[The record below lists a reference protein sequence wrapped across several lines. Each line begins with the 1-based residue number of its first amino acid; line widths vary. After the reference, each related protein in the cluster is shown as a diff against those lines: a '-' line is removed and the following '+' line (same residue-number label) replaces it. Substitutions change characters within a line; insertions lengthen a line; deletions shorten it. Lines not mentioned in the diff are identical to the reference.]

1 MRKIFLTITCLVCAA
16 ASLPA
21 QTSIRDQFASK
32 AEACAD
38 AAYRQTPGYKSYG
51 QIGWER
57 ETGWRDIQYLDRY
70 ESEHRRYSTNAFLYC
85 QVARYGEV
93 VDDCE
98 IVALN
103 SEGYVVGNQCPEPS
117 PLGAGEMK
125 NVAMM
130 AIFGDT
136 PGEEI
141 HFVALTGYGSREG
154 DVVETKIVET
164 LKFQPNSTTGLV
176 DADGDGRLD
185 TWQPMTLNL
194 DLPSS
199 VAVVEADAAK
209 MPLRYYNLSGQQVDY
224 NSAAVGTILVCR
236 GKKIVR

>member
-1 MRKIFLTITCLVCAA
+1 MRRLFLTIACLVCAA
-16 ASLPA
+16 VSLPA
-21 QTSIRDQFASK
+21 QTSIRDEFATK

-38 AAYRQTPGYKSYG
+38 PSYRQTEGYKSYG

-57 ETGWRDIQYLDRY
+57 ETGWRDIRYLDRY

-85 QVARYGEV
+85 QVAKYGEV
-93 VDDCE
+93 IDDCE

-117 PLGAGEMK
+117 PLEAGSLK
-125 NVAMM
+125 NVAVM

-141 HFVALTGYGSREG
+141 HFVALTGYGKGEG
-154 DVVETKIVET
+154 DVVETKILET
-164 LKFQPNSTTGLV
+164 LSFQPNSTTGLA
-176 DADGDGRLD
+176 DTDGDGRLD
-185 TWQPMTLNL
+185 AWQPMMLNL

-199 VAVVEADAAK
+199 VAVVDVNAEKA
-209 MPLRYYNLSGQQVDY
+209 PSRYYNLSGQRVDY
-224 NSAAVGTILVCR
+224 RSAAPGTILISK